1 VFVSEFGTCGLWAL
15 GLVLRGGIFGGLL
28 LVIIRYGILLVP
40 NCIRM
45 KRIILLAL
53 LASTIYLGNAQ
64 TTVPSTTVKMC
75 GGVEKIEGK
84 LSSAQVMPDGT
95 KKTNYFYIAN
105 NTFYV
110 THIESKGNVVE
121 SINRYVLPIA
131 KVDIEISMLTPYE
144 GDKPD
149 AVFYELSLGTKG
161 NEDID
166 VSSKYANVCD
176 ANKSKDGRLT
186 ISFDNKEE
194 CRAILKMLGMDTY
207 MLGDD

>member
-1 VFVSEFGTCGLWAL
+1 
-15 GLVLRGGIFGGLL
+15 
-28 LVIIRYGILLVP
+28 
-40 NCIRM
+40 M
-45 KRIILLAL
+45 KRIILSAL